1 MMLRRL
7 ITIKPLIIDIICSR
21 RMDMLN
27 IIVCVKVVID
37 PEAPVSTFKI
47 DPEGQHVLP
56 GQGVPPVLNPYDE
69 NSLEAALRIKEQKPS
84 KITVISL
91 GSNIPKAVVRKCL
104 AVGSD
109 DLIVLEDVTFKEI
122 DGYKTAYLLAEAIK
136 KLGEYDLIL
145 TGRMAADTNAGQ
157 VGPGVAELLG
167 IPSVTVAQ
175 KIEVS
180 DGSIRVEQVLADGY
194 DIIELPIPCLVT
206 VSHELGELRSATVK
220 GLMAAQ
226 KQPLTT
232 WQAQDLGVDISS
244 SGRSKRLRM
253 FIPQKQVECEIVE
266 GETPEEAGA
275 NLALKFEQIKNI

>member
-1 MMLRRL
+1 
-7 ITIKPLIIDIICSR
+7 
-21 RMDMLN
+21 MLN

-69 NSLEAALRIKEQKPS
+69 NSLEAALRIKELHPS
-84 KITVISL
+84 KVTVISL
-91 GSNIPKAVVRKCL
+91 GSNLPKAVVKKCL
-104 AVGSD
+104 AVGAD
-109 DLIVLEDVTFKEI
+109 DLVVLEDATFEEI
-122 DGYKTAYLLAEAIK
+122 DGYTTAYLLAEAIR

-167 IPSVTVAQ
+167 IPSITVAQ
-175 KIEVS
+175 KVEAN
-180 DGSIRVEQVLADGY
+180 DGSVRVEQVLADGY
-194 DIIELPIPCLVT
+194 EVVELPLPCLVT
-206 VSHELGELRSATVK
+206 ISHEIGELRSATVK

-226 KQPLTT
+226 KQPFTT
-232 WQAQDLGVDISS
+232 WQAQDLGADISS
-244 SGRSKRLRM
+244 SRRSKRLRM
-253 FIPQKQVECEIVE
+253 FIPEKQVECEIVE
-266 GETPEEAGA
+266 GQTPEEAGA